1 MREQMTRVQWLKYC
15 EKLIEEGRVTPEEAV
30 AYVRHLYYYEKFRN
44 ISKKVNH
51 GLRRNTR

>member
-1 MREQMTRVQWLKYC
+1 MTRKQWLTYC
-15 EKLIEEGRVTPEEAV
+15 ERLIQSGRVTPEEAV

-51 GLRRNTR
+51 GIQGNSR